1 MHLLCLQK
9 AKVPA
14 TQNPLQVLTVSEPEL
29 PVLSYESV
37 VFCAHVNL
45 GLWGLSDL
53 GINDLVRTKVNFK
66 SQKCACVCAYKQILF

>member
-14 TQNPLQVLTVSEPEL
+14 TQNPLQVLMVSESEL
-29 PVLSYESV
+29 PMLSYESV
-37 VFCAHVNL
+37 VFCAQVNL

-53 GINDLVRTKVNFK
+53 GINVFGWNKGKFQKLKV
-66 SQKCACVCAYKQILF
+66 CLCVCI